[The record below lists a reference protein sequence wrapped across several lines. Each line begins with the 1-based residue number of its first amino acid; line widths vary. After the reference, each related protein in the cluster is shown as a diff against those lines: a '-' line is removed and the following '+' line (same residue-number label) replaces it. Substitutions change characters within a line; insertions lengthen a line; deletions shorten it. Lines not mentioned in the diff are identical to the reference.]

1 MEHLTGNK
9 VTVEQLKK
17 EIESSNETRKL
28 LHRLYDL
35 RKMDPP
41 SINGVDVLKVMQKQ
55 YFLST
60 EEFKKSLRMLIG
72 EAEQVKT

>member
-1 MEHLTGNK
+1 MEQLTGNK

-17 EIESSNETRKL
+17 EIKSLNETRKL

-41 SINGVDVLKVMQKQ
+41 PISGVDVLKVMQKQ

-60 EEFKKSLRMLIG
+60 EEFKKSLRMLIL
-72 EAEQVKT
+72 K